1 MLRGISPI
9 LTPELLSALSA
20 MGHGD
25 EITLA
30 DAHYPR
36 FGDGQRTIRMDGL
49 GIPTLL
55 EAIMP
60 LFKLDQYE
68 DKQYLLMAPVAG
80 DSEAPVWDSYR
91 KIISAHDP
99 GAEPEF
105 LERFRF
111 YERAQ
116 SSYLT
121 VVTGETA
128 QYGNIILRKGVI
140 LD

>member
-1 MLRGISPI
+1 MLRGISPL
-9 LTPELLSALSA
+9 LTPELLAALAA

-25 EITLA
+25 EVTFT

-36 FGDGQRTIRMDGL
+36 FGDGARTIRMDGI
-49 GIPTLL
+49 GIPALL
-55 EAIMP
+55 EAVMP

-68 DKQYLLMAPVAG
+68 DKQYLLMAPVPG
-80 DSEAPVWDSYR
+80 DPEAPIWETYR
-91 KIISAHDP
+91 SIITAHDP
-99 GAEPEF
+99 EAKPEF
-105 LERFRF
+105 LERFDF
-111 YERAQ
+111 YKRAN

-121 VVTGETA
+121 IVTGETA